1 VSVRPPIVAVVGATA
16 TGKTAFADA
25 LASRLNA
32 EIVCADSRQVFG
44 ELEIGTGK
52 PTRAERAARPHH
64 LFESL
69 SLGQRASAGWYA
81 RAAREACEAIRA
93 RGRVALLV
101 GGSGLYLR
109 AAMEGLSAEPPHDP
123 AARERLRE
131 RLAREGV
138 EALHAALVRVDPATA
153 ARLRPRDAQRITR
166 ALEVWEA
173 SGRPLSWWHTVPGER
188 AMAGPWRVFELVAR
202 PARLDAVIA
211 GRTRAMFASGL
222 VEETADLLA
231 RGQGDALRALC
242 AVGYDEALALL
253 EGSLDRAAAEG
264 RTTLRTRRLA
274 KRQRTWFRHQV
285 RAVRID
291 LEERPVEL
299 ALDAVE
305 RALAAR

>member
-1 VSVRPPIVAVVGATA
+1 
-16 TGKTAFADA
+16 
-25 LASRLNA
+25 
-32 EIVCADSRQVFG
+32 VFG

-64 LFESL
+64 MFESL

-222 VEETADLLA
+222 VEETADLLTS
-231 RGQGDALRALC
+231 RNVPWSSRSTPSSGRLRP
-242 AVGYDEALALL
+242 
-253 EGSLDRAAAEG
+253 AEPS
-264 RTTLRTRRLA
+264 RRTRLTLGRLRPSFQQA
-274 KRQRTWFRHQV
+274 RSNAYAM
-285 RAVRID
+285 RA
-291 LEERPVEL
+291 
-299 ALDAVE
+299 
-305 RALAAR
+305 